1 MRHNKRTFK
10 IGKDSAHRR
19 ALIANM
25 LKSLVEHGSIET
37 TVAKAKELRRHADRL
52 ITLAK
57 KSTLAARRRAAA
69 KLMVR
74 YNKLT
79 PKEAKAAK
87 AGNTSAYNND
97 RKVVGK
103 LFDELAPRFEGRA
116 GGYTRLVRTGSRVGD
131 GAERCVIQY
140 V

>member
-1 MRHNKRTFK
+1 MRHKKRTFK
-10 IGKDSAHRR
+10 IGKDSGHRR

-25 LKSLVEHGSIET
+25 LKSLIEHGSIET
-37 TVAKAKELRRHADRL
+37 TVAKAKELRRHADRM

-57 KSTLAARRRAAA
+57 KPSLAARRRAAA

-74 YNKLT
+74 FNKLT

-116 GGYTRLVRTGSRVGD
+116 GGYTRLVRTGPRVGD
-131 GAERCVIQY
+131 GAQRCVIQY